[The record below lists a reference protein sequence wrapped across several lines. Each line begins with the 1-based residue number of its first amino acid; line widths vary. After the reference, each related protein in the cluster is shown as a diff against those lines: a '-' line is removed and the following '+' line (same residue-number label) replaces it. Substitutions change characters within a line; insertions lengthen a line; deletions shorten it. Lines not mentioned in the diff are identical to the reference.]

1 MITIMGKKTEIIFRI
16 KIMLIIDLTKRTVV
30 HLKIKKIILITTTIK
45 LRNIKYSKIKQ
56 LSIKV

>member
-1 MITIMGKKTEIIFRI
+1 MITIMGKKKEIIFRI
-16 KIMLIIDLTKRTVV
+16 KIILIIDLTKRTVV
-30 HLKIKKIILITTTIK
+30 HLKIKKIILITATIK